1 MTTQALLQLSAD
13 IITRYYNNEIEPFLA
28 ACHPDV
34 LWIGPANTQIIR
46 TRETLIE
53 TFAEEHHNLRFEMH
67 DLVTVPLMT
76 PSSKVLEVLLFYDV
90 DTIWPDNSMQRV
102 KQRVQ
107 LSWVVEGGQPFIRV
121 CHVSNALD
129 YDDRDVIYP
138 VHYGE
143 DRVRVAVLSG
153 EDRAPR
159 IVLKGANKAML
170 YLRPAYIDYLET
182 SGMHTYIH
190 TQNDI
195 RESTE
200 RLTAIDY
207 LNGEPGVY
215 SARYAE
221 PGKRKATVLEKLKG
235 VPEEKRGAHFTSAIC
250 CVFPNG
256 DVLEAEGYCYGRIA
270 EECRGESGFGYDP
283 IFICTEEGCAG
294 KTFGEATAEEKDAV
308 SHRGKSLRIFAEK
321 LENYLKDKEG

>member
-1 MTTQALLQLSAD
+1 MIVCAATNNAGKLKELRRILEPMGYTLLTPADLGLNLDPEETGTT
-13 IITRYYNNEIEPFLA
+13 
-28 ACHPDV
+28 
-34 LWIGPANTQIIR
+34 
-46 TRETLIE
+46 
-53 TFAEEHHNLRFEMH
+53 FEA
-67 DLVTVPLMT
+67 
-76 PSSKVLEVLLFYDV
+76 
-90 DTIWPDNSMQRV
+90 
-102 KQRVQ
+102 
-107 LSWVVEGGQPFIRV
+107 
-121 CHVSNALD
+121 NALIKARAVAAQTD
-129 YDDRDVIYP
+129 ALVLADD
-138 VHYGE
+138 
-143 DRVRVAVLSG
+143 SG
-153 EDRAPR
+153 LE
-159 IVLKGANKAML
+159 
-170 YLRPAYIDYLET
+170 IDYL
-182 SGMHTYIH
+182 G
-190 TQNDI
+190 
-195 RESTE
+195 
-200 RLTAIDY
+200 
-207 LNGEPGVY
+207 GEPGVY